1 MYSFP
6 DSILLQLFEC
16 VESKSHDDPLICE
29 INLPMPE
36 INCSSLNYSL
46 ESYEFASSNQF
57 KLVNTSGILKVGAG
71 WAVNERTGEILVPPS
86 LRANMDAAIKHD
98 EMKSYDAIAALG
110 VSRMQDIEKLTKWI
124 IKSNLDPNDPRNADL
139 ISLIKVNTLSFND
152 FWRLYYYF
160 SFILWSC
167 LKSITENGSAN
178 SAFDGFKLPEHFRLD
193 QLMQEF
199 NFVSEEDIE
208 NNKRFRLIALRAQDE
223 PEFRGLKLLPNDE
236 KFIKRDTF
244 DQFEKRKRRE
254 LSDLPEPDETE
265 EANSGSKLKLPR
277 AKEVKNE
284 IEEARIAG
292 QKHVQKIRHQI
303 LAQFKFI
310 QSQKTLADMVIE
322 EQVPDIK

>member
-1 MYSFP
+1 M
-6 DSILLQLFEC
+6 
-16 VESKSHDDPLICE
+16 
-29 INLPMPE
+29 
-36 INCSSLNYSL
+36 
-46 ESYEFASSNQF
+46 
-57 KLVNTSGILKVGAG
+57 
-71 WAVNERTGEILVPPS
+71 
-86 LRANMDAAIKHD
+86 
-98 EMKSYDAIAALG
+98 
-110 VSRMQDIEKLTKWI
+110 
-124 IKSNLDPNDPRNADL
+124 
-139 ISLIKVNTLSFND
+139 
-152 FWRLYYYF
+152 
-160 SFILWSC
+160 
-167 LKSITENGSAN
+167 KSITETESAN

-208 NNKRFRLIALRAQDE
+208 NNKRFRLITLRAQDE

-254 LSDLPEPDETE
+254 INDIPEPDEE

-277 AKEVKNE
+277 GKEIKNE

>member
-1 MYSFP
+1 M
-6 DSILLQLFEC
+6 
-16 VESKSHDDPLICE
+16 
-29 INLPMPE
+29 
-36 INCSSLNYSL
+36 
-46 ESYEFASSNQF
+46 
-57 KLVNTSGILKVGAG
+57 
-71 WAVNERTGEILVPPS
+71 
-86 LRANMDAAIKHD
+86 
-98 EMKSYDAIAALG
+98 
-110 VSRMQDIEKLTKWI
+110 
-124 IKSNLDPNDPRNADL
+124 
-139 ISLIKVNTLSFND
+139 
-152 FWRLYYYF
+152 
-160 SFILWSC
+160 
-167 LKSITENGSAN
+167 KSITENGSAN

-277 AKEVKNE
+277 GKEVKNE